1 MKKALIGLLAAAA
14 LCVGGPASAQTTTR
28 LSIGTGGT
36 GGVYYPMGGGMAAV
50 LSKNVPGWEATAE
63 VTGASVANLQL
74 IGQGKQDFGFTMA
87 DSAYDATQGAGKFKS
102 HPVDART
109 LMVLYPNKVHVVTV
123 EGNGVNQLTDLK
135 GKRISTGEPNSG
147 TEVMALRLLEAA
159 GIAKDVDRERLS
171 VAEGVNAM
179 KDRKIDGLIWVGGVP
194 TAAITDLSAT
204 PGITVKL
211 LDHAQYAD
219 AMNKKWG
226 PLYVKGTI
234 PAGSYKGQDKASANI
249 DVWNLLVADKK
260 MSDEMAY
267 TIVKTL
273 MEHKADLVAVH
284 REAKNITL
292 EAQAGS
298 SPIPMH
304 PGARKYWEE
313 RGVKFNN

>member
-1 MKKALIGLLAAAA
+1 MMKGIVKGILVAAA
-14 LCVGGPASAQTTTR
+14 LGVAALASAQSTR

-36 GGVYYPMGGGMAAV
+36 GGVYYPMGGGMAAI
-50 LSKNVPGWEATAE
+50 LSKYVPGWEATAE

-87 DSAYDATQGAGKFKS
+87 DAAYDAVSGLAKFKEKK
-102 HPVDART
+102 VEART
-109 LMVLYPNKVHVVTV
+109 LMVLYPNKMHVVTT
-123 EGNGVNQLTDLK
+123 EASGIKTLADLK

-159 GIAKDVDRERLS
+159 GVDKDVQRERLS
-171 VAEGVNAM
+171 VAEGVNAI
-179 KDRKIDGLIWVGGVP
+179 KDRKIDALIWVGGLP
-194 TAAITDLSAT
+194 TAAITDLATT
-204 PGITVKL
+204 PGITLKL
-211 LDHAQYAD
+211 IDHSQYAD

-234 PAGSYKGQDKASANI
+234 PANTYKGQTADVGNL

-260 MSDEMAY
+260 MSDQQAY

-273 MEHKADLVAVH
+273 IEKKDELVAVH

-292 EAQAGS
+292 DAQAAA
-298 SPIPMH
+298 SPIPFH
-304 PGARKYWEE
+304 PGARKYFEE
-313 RGVKFNN
+313 RGVKFAH